1 MVRSGADRSAR
12 KSAAPRNRIL
22 AALPKSQLARLAPSL
37 ERVALEAKD
46 VLFDP
51 DQPIKYVYFPEDC
64 LASIVGVMADGSAVE
79 TATVGQEGMVG
90 LPVFLGDGRTSL
102 QAFCQVAGDALR
114 MEARRLR
121 RELARGGR
129 LPALLGRYTQAL
141 IVQIAQSSACNR
153 LHPLRQ
159 RCARWLLQ
167 TQDRVR
173 SDTFALTHQFLSQML
188 GVRRTTVT
196 ELAGE
201 FEREG
206 LIKNHY
212 GRIVVLDRDG
222 LERTACECYRIIQR
236 ELERLLE
243 GREYPSPLSGL
254 RVSEG
259 GRSAVG
265 DGAPRAQNAEPTSDT
280 RSRPNS
286 SRPSTE

>member
-1 MVRSGADRSAR
+1 MSRSGAGRSTR
-12 KSAAPRNRIL
+12 MSAAPRNRIL
-22 AALPKSQLARLAPSL
+22 AALPKSDLARLASSL
-37 ERVALEAKD
+37 EPVTLEAKD
-46 VLFDP
+46 ILFDP
-51 DQPIKYVYFPEDC
+51 DQPIKHVYFPEDC

-79 TATVGQEGMVG
+79 TATVGREGMVG
-90 LPVFLGDGRTSL
+90 LPVFLADGRTAM
-102 QAFCQVAGDALR
+102 QAFCQVAGDAFR

-121 RELARGGR
+121 QELARGGR

-212 GRIVVLDRDG
+212 GRIVVLDRDA
-222 LERTACECYRIIQR
+222 LERTACECYGIIQR

-243 GREYPSPLSGL
+243 GREDSNPLRQV

-259 GRSAVG
+259 RRSVVG
-265 DGAPRAQNAEPTSDT
+265 DGAPSARGGRRTGRDREP
-280 RSRPNS
+280 RPAGH
-286 SRPSTE
+286 